1 MVLAQYKELVGT
13 AAAVTTIGQFLSPL
27 FVCKKIVKNG
37 SAKGMDPMPFIGGM
51 AMSVLFLQYGIII
64 DDPAMIPVNIFGF
77 VLNVAYS
84 ICFYMYTTEKIEF
97 LSSVGKV
104 SAVTTVLVGY
114 TLWEKQNLVE
124 QSRTGRLR
132 SRRSKILSSVGKV
145 SAVTAVL
152 VGYAL
157 WEKQDLVEFRFGM
170 IVTVLML
177 ALIGA
182 PLFSLGEIIK
192 NKSTESL
199 PFPMIAAGTVVST
212 LWLLYAIIIE
222 NVFMQ
227 VQNIVALLLCL
238 IQLSLFVIY
247 PSTQPKVVEEKK
259 KK

>member
-84 ICFYMYTTEKIEF
+84 ICFYMYTTEKTEF
-97 LSSVGKV
+97 
-104 SAVTTVLVGY
+104 
-114 TLWEKQNLVE
+114 
-124 QSRTGRLR
+124 
-132 SRRSKILSSVGKV
+132 LSSVGKV

>member
-1 MVLAQYKELVGT
+1 MVLAEYKELVGT
-13 AAAVTTIGQFLSPL
+13 AAAVTTIGQFLSPI
-27 FVCKKIVKNG
+27 FICKKIVKND

-64 DDPAMIPVNIFGF
+64 NDPAMIPVNIFGF
-77 VLNVAYS
+77 VLNVVYS
-84 ICFYMYTTEKIEF
+84 ICFYMYTTEKTEF
-97 LSSVGKV
+97 LSS
-104 SAVTTVLVGY
+104 
-114 TLWEKQNLVE
+114 
-124 QSRTGRLR
+124 
-132 SRRSKILSSVGKV
+132 LSKV

-157 WEKQDLVEFRFGM
+157 WEQQDLVEFRFGL

-177 ALIGA
+177 TLIGA